1 MDIICTQSHHI
12 SPKNDISKIS
22 NYYNFC
28 FFVLLHWLSSP
39 VQYWIEIRILNISV
53 LLLTL
58 GEKEFTISPLSH
70 RYSWRLSGKR
80 IHPQCRRPES
90 SPWVGKILWRREWLP
105 TPIFLPGE
113 SPWTEEAGGLHSIG
127 LQRVRHDWET
137 NSFTFPPQKK
147 IKSLK
152 LGKRNC

>member
-80 IHPQCRRPES
+80 IHMQCRRHGFNAWVFSLEKKMATHS
-90 SPWVGKILWRREWLP
+90 SILAWKI
-105 TPIFLPGE
+105 
-113 SPWTEEAGGLHSIG
+113 PWTEKSGGLQFMG
-127 LQRVRHDWET
+127 W
-137 NSFTFPPQKK
+137 QK
-147 IKSLK
+147 SQTRLS
-152 LGKRNC
+152 N